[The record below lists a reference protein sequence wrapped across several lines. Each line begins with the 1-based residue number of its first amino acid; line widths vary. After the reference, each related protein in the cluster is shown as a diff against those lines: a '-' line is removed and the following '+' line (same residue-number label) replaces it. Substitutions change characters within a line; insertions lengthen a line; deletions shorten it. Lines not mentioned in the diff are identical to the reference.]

1 MGLDAELGA
10 VVAGGLTG
18 VVAVAAGPGFRWE
31 GASGLADVKT
41 GEALTQE
48 HRFRIASV
56 TKTFVAALA
65 LQLVEEGVLELDGD
79 AGPIAEGATVRQLLN
94 HTAGF
99 PNFED
104 DVIAMFEPYRRD
116 PAHRSELGP
125 DEMLAAVKAR
135 PRRFPPGEGW
145 SYSGSNFQILGLIVE
160 DVTGGSLR
168 EELKRRIFDPLKL
181 ADTELPSHGGPVAGM
196 ARGYLPPDNVLLPG
210 PELVDVTDLDLP
222 YNPAGGGVVST
233 ARDVAAFLEALLG
246 GRLLS
251 PESRAELLGTVP
263 SDWPES
269 DGYGL
274 GIERVTSLMG
284 ISPSSCGP
292 AWGHL
297 GFSAGYGTIALA
309 SESGDRQVVVVTNG
323 DIVTTDDHWDALGR
337 LVWPAYCRS
346 VPGTET
352 KV

>member
-1 MGLDAELGA
+1 MGLDAELDAA
-10 VVAGGLTG
+10 VADGLTG
-18 VVAVAAGPGFRWE
+18 AVAVAARPGFRWE
-31 GASGLADVKT
+31 GASGLADVKS
-41 GEALTQE
+41 GESLTQE

-65 LQLVEEGVLELDGD
+65 LQLVEEGALELDGD
-79 AGPIAEGATVRQLLN
+79 AGPLAEGATIRQLLN

-99 PNFED
+99 PSFED
-104 DVIAMFEPYRRD
+104 DVIAMFEPYRQD
-116 PAHRSELGP
+116 LGHRSELGP

-160 DVTGGSLR
+160 ETTGSSLR
-168 EELKRRIFDPLKL
+168 VELKRRIFDPLKL
-181 ADTELPSHGGPVAGM
+181 SDTELPPDGGAVAGM
-196 ARGYLPPDNVLLPG
+196 ARGYLPPDNPLIPG

-222 YNPAGGGVVST
+222 YNPAGGGMVST

-251 PESRAELLGTVP
+251 AESRAELLRTVP

-269 DGYGL
+269 DAYGL

-284 ISPSSCGP
+284 ISPSPCGP
-292 AWGHL
+292 AWGHF

-309 SESGDRQVVVVTNG
+309 SESGDRQVVVLTNG
-323 DIVTTDDHWDALGR
+323 DIVTTDDHWPALGR
-337 LVWPAYCRS
+337 LVWSAYC
-346 VPGTET
+346 G
-352 KV
+352 

>member
-1 MGLDAELGA
+1 MGLDAELDAA
-10 VVAGGLTG
+10 VADGLTG
-18 VVAVAAGPGFRWE
+18 AVAVAVGPGFRWE
-31 GASGLADVKT
+31 GASGVADVKT
-41 GEALTQE
+41 GEALTQK

-56 TKTFVAALA
+56 TKTFVAALV
-65 LQLVEEGVLELDGD
+65 LQLVEEGVLELDGET
-79 AGPIAEGATVRQLLN
+79 APIAEGASVRQLLN

-104 DVIAMFEPYRRD
+104 DVIAMFEPYRQN

-125 DEMLAAVKAR
+125 DEMLAAVKAK

-160 DVTGGSLR
+160 DATGASLR

-181 ADTELPSHGGPVAGM
+181 ADTELPPDGRPVTGM

-210 PELVDVTDLDLP
+210 PEIVDVTDLDLP
-222 YNPAGGGVVST
+222 YNPAGGGMVST

-251 PESRAELLGTVP
+251 SGSRAELLRTVP

-269 DGYGL
+269 DAYGL
-274 GIERVTSLMG
+274 GIERMTSLMG
-284 ISPSSCGP
+284 ISPSPCGP

-309 SESGDRQVVVVTNG
+309 SESGDRQVVLVTNG

-337 LVWPAYCRS
+337 LVWAAYC
-346 VPGTET
+346 
-352 KV
+352 K

>member
-1 MGLDAELGA
+1 MGLDAALDAA
-10 VVAGGLTG
+10 VADGLTG

-31 GASGLADVKT
+31 GASGVADVKT

-56 TKTFVAALA
+56 TKTFVAALV
-65 LQLVEEGVLELDGD
+65 LQLVEEGTLELDGV
-79 AGPIAEGATVRQLLN
+79 AGPIAEGATIRQLLN
-94 HTAGF
+94 RTAGF
-99 PNFED
+99 PNFEH

-116 PAHRSELGP
+116 LAHRTELGP
-125 DEMLAAVKAR
+125 DQMLAAVKSK

-181 ADTELPSHGGPVAGM
+181 ADTELPPDGRPVAGM

-222 YNPAGGGVVST
+222 YNPAGGGIVST

-246 GRLLS
+246 GRLHS

-284 ISPSSCGP
+284 ISPSPCGP

-337 LVWPAYCRS
+337 LVWPAYCYES
-346 VPGTET
+346 A
-352 KV
+352 

>member
-1 MGLDAELGA
+1 VRLDDELDAA
-10 VVAGGLTG
+10 VAGGLTG
-18 VVAVAAGPGFRWE
+18 AVAVAVGPGFRWE
-31 GASGLADVKT
+31 GASGIADVKT

-48 HRFRIASV
+48 HRFRIGSV
-56 TKTFVAALA
+56 TKTFVAALV
-65 LQLVEEGVLELDGD
+65 LLLVEEGVLELDGE
-79 AGPIAEGATVRQLLN
+79 AGPIAEGATIRQLLN

-104 DVIAMFEPYRRD
+104 DVLAMFEPYRRD
-116 PAHRSELGP
+116 LAHRTELGP
-125 DEMLAAVKAR
+125 DEMLAAVKAK

-145 SYSGSNFQILGLIVE
+145 SYSGSNFQLLGLIVE
-160 DVTGGSLR
+160 DVTGSSLR
-168 EELKRRIFDPLKL
+168 EELRRRIFEPLEL
-181 ADTELPSHGGPVAGM
+181 LDTELPPDGAPVAGM
-196 ARGYLPPDNVLLPG
+196 ARGYLPPGNLLIPG
-210 PELVDVTDLDLP
+210 PELVDVTALDLP
-222 YNPAGGGVVST
+222 YNPAGGGMVST

-251 PESRAELLGTVP
+251 PESRAELLRAVP

-284 ISPSSCGP
+284 ISQSPCGP

-309 SESGDRQVVVVTNG
+309 SESGDRQVVVIANDDLVSN
-323 DIVTTDDHWDALGR
+323 DDHWEDLGR
-337 LVWPAYCRS
+337 LVWAAYCR
-346 VPGTET
+346 
-352 KV
+352 

>member
-1 MGLDAELGA
+1 MGLDAALDAA
-10 VVAGGLTG
+10 VADGLTG

-31 GASGLADVKT
+31 GASGVADVKT

-56 TKTFVAALA
+56 TKTFVAALV
-65 LQLVEEGVLELDGD
+65 LQLVEEGTLELDGV
-79 AGPIAEGATVRQLLN
+79 AGPIAEGATIRQLLN
-94 HTAGF
+94 RTAGF

-104 DVIAMFEPYRRD
+104 DVIAMFEPYRQD

-125 DEMLAAVKAR
+125 DEMLAAVKAK

-145 SYSGSNFQILGLIVE
+145 SYSGSNFHILGLIVE

-181 ADTELPSHGGPVAGM
+181 ADTELSPDGRPVAGM

-246 GRLLS
+246 GRLHS

-284 ISPSSCGP
+284 ISPSPCGP

-337 LVWPAYCRS
+337 LVWPAYCYES
-346 VPGTET
+346 A
-352 KV
+352 

>member
-10 VVAGGLTG
+10 VVTGGLTG

-145 SYSGSNFQILGLIVE
+145 SYSGSNFQILGLIIE
-160 DVTGGSLR
+160 DATGSILR
-168 EELKRRIFDPLKL
+168 DELKRRILDPLQL
-181 ADTELPSHGGPVAGM
+181 ADTELPPDGRPVAGM
-196 ARGYLPPDNVLLPG
+196 PRGYLPPDNPLIPG

-222 YNPAGGGVVST
+222 FDPAGGGMVST

-251 PESRAELLGTVP
+251 PQSRAELLRTVP

-269 DGYGL
+269 DAYGL

-284 ISPSSCGP
+284 ISPSPCGP
-292 AWGHL
+292 AWGHF
-297 GFSAGYGTIALA
+297 GFSAGYGTIVLA
-309 SESGDRQVVVVTNG
+309 SESGDRRVVVLTNG
-323 DIVTTDDHWDALGR
+323 DIVTTEDHWDALGR
-337 LVWPAYCRS
+337 VVWAAYC
-346 VPGTET
+346 G
-352 KV
+352 